1 MKRRDFITVLGG
13 VVAWPVTAR
22 GQHQSER
29 LRRIGVLMGYA
40 EDDPEAQSRLAAFV
54 QALAALGWTEGR
66 NLRTDIR
73 WSAGD
78 VTRASMFAKELVALQ
93 PEVILSNTTPV
104 TAALQR
110 ETRIVPIVFLVVS
123 DPIGSGFVETLAQPG
138 GNITGFIN
146 LEASL
151 VEKWLELLKE
161 IAPSVTRVAV
171 MFNPETAPYADYY
184 LQPLRAVAP
193 VLGVKPFTAT
203 VRSEA
208 EIEEVISGLAHEP
221 GGGLMV
227 MTDSFMTVHRKS
239 IVALTARYKV
249 PAVSFIAIMTAEGGL
264 ISYGVDIVDLFQR
277 GAYYIDRILR
287 GMKAADLPVQVPTKF
302 ELAIN
307 LNTAKALGLTFRAR
321 CSPALTR

>member
-1 MKRRDFITVLGG
+1 M
-13 VVAWPVTAR
+13 
-22 GQHQSER
+22 
-29 LRRIGVLMGYA
+29 
-40 EDDPEAQSRLAAFV
+40 
-54 QALAALGWTEGR
+54 
-66 NLRTDIR
+66 
-73 WSAGD
+73 
-78 VTRASMFAKELVALQ
+78 
-93 PEVILSNTTPV
+93 
-104 TAALQR
+104 
-110 ETRIVPIVFLVVS
+110 
-123 DPIGSGFVETLAQPG
+123 
-138 GNITGFIN
+138 
-146 LEASL
+146 

-264 ISYGVDIVDLFQR
+264 ISYGVNIVDLFQR
-277 GAYYIDRILR
+277 GASYIDRILR

-307 LNTAKALGLTFRAR
+307 LNTAKALGLTIPRSLLARADEVIE
-321 CSPALTR
+321 